1 MNVENILEELDTA
14 YYDIPFGNSDYQNK
28 AFVMAAEMTPA
39 RAYRHIG
46 LRMFNRIAA
55 IKELK
60 FSRMLE
66 AVDIEEKQAE
76 IDNPGTSPFDVK
88 RRKIELEQ
96 IADRQVQTDKLLND
110 AIKELNC
117 LYSEFKKFPTYTRL
131 QFEAEEEQHF
141 IMKLQHK
148 DNSALAMNMV
158 NSFDAML
165 EHTKEYLKLENDQE
179 A

>member
-1 MNVENILEELDTA
+1 MNIENVLKELDTA
-14 YYDIPFGNSDYQNK
+14 FYDIPFGNSDYQNK

-60 FSRMLE
+60 YSRMLE
-66 AVDIEEKQAE
+66 DVDIEEKEAE
-76 IDNPGTSPFDVK
+76 IESPKTSVFDVK

-96 IADRQVQTDKLLND
+96 IRDNRERSDKLLND

-117 LYSEFKKFPTYTRL
+117 LYAEFKKFPAYTRL
-131 QFEAEEEQHF
+131 QFEAEEEAHF
-141 IMKLQHK
+141 MLKLEHK
-148 DNSALAMNMV
+148 DNSKLAMSLVKN
-158 NSFDAML
+158 FDGLLL
-165 EHTKEYLKLENDQE
+165 EAKEHLLLENK
-179 A
+179 

>member
-1 MNVENILEELDTA
+1 MNVEEVLAELDDA

-60 FSRMLE
+60 FSRLLE
-66 AVDIEEKQAE
+66 EVDIEEKQAE

-96 IADRQVQTDKLLND
+96 IADRRAQTDKLLND

-117 LYSEFKKFPTYTRL
+117 LYAEFKKFPKYTRL

-141 IMKLQHK
+141 VMKLEHK
-148 DNSALAMNMV
+148 ENSALAMGLV
-158 NSFDAML
+158 KHFDTML
-165 EHTKEYLKLENDQE
+165 ENTKQYLLEE
-179 A
+179 K